1 MKTSKKTIEKKV
13 VKNRRSAKAAKTG
26 LLEDSVD
33 KGARAVHEIHRS
45 ISDLPF
51 NVLHRLG
58 VMDQTI
64 SEVKRIHDTSVD
76 AIYETI
82 RDVNHKVSKLADDLL
97 EDETARPKKE
107 ASTHTVAA

>member
-13 VKNRRSAKAAKTG
+13 VKARRSAKANPG
-26 LLEDSVD
+26 LVEDTVD
-33 KGARAVHEIHRS
+33 KGTRAAHEIHRS

-82 RDVNHKVSKLADDLL
+82 RDVNHKVSKLADDLF
-97 EDETARPKKE
+97 EEETARPKKE
-107 ASTHTVAA
+107 TPKHTVAA